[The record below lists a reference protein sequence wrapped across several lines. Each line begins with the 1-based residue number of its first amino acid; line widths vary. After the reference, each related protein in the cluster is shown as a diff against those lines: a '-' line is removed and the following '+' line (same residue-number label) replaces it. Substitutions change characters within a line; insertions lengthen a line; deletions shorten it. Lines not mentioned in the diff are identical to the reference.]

1 MVILRRRI
9 ARGDKFRY
17 SKIDPSTREIRVV
30 WIQPNLENGLIKCQ
44 LKHVEVDSQ
53 HACLSYMWGSTKKV
67 KQIRVNNQ
75 RFYVHG
81 NLWKFLNSWRQ
92 HKKMQPIERQ
102 HIWIDAIC
110 INQSDIEEK
119 KHQVGIIGEIY

>member
-9 ARGDKFRY
+9 AREDKFRY

-30 WIQPNLENGLIKCQ
+30 WIQPNLENELIKCQ

-102 HIWIDAIC
+102 HI
-110 INQSDIEEK
+110 
-119 KHQVGIIGEIY
+119 